1 MEAVQ
6 APSVDIGIEQQHREG
21 VIAILTRLL
30 ADEQILYAKTR
41 NYHWNVV
48 GPQFHSLHEMLETQ
62 YEALA
67 VRIDEIA
74 ERTRSLG
81 AAAPGTLEEYKQLAT
96 LSEAPG
102 VHPDAMTM
110 IDNLT
115 ADHESIIRHLR
126 RDLRACDEQF
136 DDMGTSDFLTGL
148 MEAHE
153 KTGWMLRSFRQE
165 HA

>member
-1 MEAVQ
+1 MAADSQ
-6 APSVDIGIEQQHREG
+6 NINIGIEQNKREG
-21 VIAILTRLL
+21 VVEILSRLIS
-30 ADEQILYAKTR
+30 DEQILYTKTR

-48 GPQFHSLHEMLETQ
+48 GSHFHSLHKLLEEQ

-67 VRIDEIA
+67 EQIDNIA

-81 AAAPGTLEEYKQLAT
+81 APALGTMEEYREHTT

-102 VHPDAMTM
+102 SYPGAMTM
-110 IDNLT
+110 IANLT
-115 ADHESIIRHLR
+115 ADHESIIRNLR
-126 RDLRACDEQF
+126 KDLRDCEERF

-148 MEAHE
+148 MEVHE
-153 KTGWMLRSFRQE
+153 KMAWMLRSFHQD

>member
-1 MEAVQ
+1 MTEVATQ
-6 APSVDIGIEQQHREG
+6 TVDIGIEQSKREG
-21 VIAILTRLL
+21 VVKILSRLIS
-30 ADEQILYAKTR
+30 DEQILYTKTR

-48 GPQFHSLHEMLETQ
+48 GSLFHSLHKLLEEQ

-67 VRIDEIA
+67 EQIDNIA

-81 AAAPGTLEEYKQLAT
+81 APALGTMEEYRQHAT

-102 VHPDAMTM
+102 TYPDAMTM
-110 IDNLT
+110 VANLT
-115 ADHESIIRHLR
+115 ADHESIIRNLR
-126 RDLRACDEQF
+126 KDLRTCDDRF

-153 KTGWMLRSFRQE
+153 KMAWMLRSFLQD